1 VLMNMQPSYS
11 MAYSFSHK
19 VTLGSGA
26 LVKEC
31 IESGEVAERADGII
45 QHTLGHSAGVMFV
58 YTNSTTDKELDE
70 TLGLN
75 LEGLRIDGQEN
86 QSEVK
91 VSCKPGQEFV
101 ISLVTTKGG
110 YSYSTSCSYLIN
122 DYTGPPIVP
131 KAKAGGKIK
140 NFHPS

>member
-1 VLMNMQPSYS
+1 M
-11 MAYSFSHK
+11 
-19 VTLGSGA
+19 LGSGA

-31 IESGEVAERADGII
+31 IESGDVSDREDGIK
-45 QHTLGHSAGVMFV
+45 QHTLGHSAGVMLV

-101 ISLVTTKGG
+101 ISLLTTGGG
-110 YSYSTSCSYLIN
+110 YSYGTSYSYLIN
-122 DYTGPPIVP
+122 DYTGPPFVP
-131 KAKAGGKIK
+131 KAKAEGIIT